1 MEYFAKFLRPQAAA
15 APKPSRD
22 HLGEFHMAWAEVKNT
37 LMNPD
42 ERQLTRGIGSTNVS
56 AHLQAMVDALVWEST
71 RGDQE
76 STGACLESLLKND
89 ILGTLVSLSE
99 ADRPFG
105 VQAEVLKTVGNL
117 VVLMDEQFLVHAAV
131 HKAVLRLLR
140 VCVGDLIDEIPYNPS
155 KAMGAASVSQRTS
168 IANYEE
174 DLVDLL
180 CTLCSRIRTY
190 RELLMIFFH
199 DKHWFQSQRSH
210 SISEED

>member
-1 MEYFAKFLRPQAAA
+1 MLLGLLARVWNRCLRTVCIEQLRD
-15 APKPSRD
+15 KSR
-22 HLGEFHMAWAEVKNT
+22 LISRF
-37 LMNPD
+37 P
-42 ERQLTRGIGSTNVS
+42 
-56 AHLQAMVDALVWEST
+56 
-71 RGDQE
+71 
-76 STGACLESLLKND
+76 D

-140 VCVGDLIDEIPYNPS
+140 VCIGDLIDEVPSSSS

-174 DLVDLL
+174 DRKCTSSNCSNVD
-180 CTLCSRIRTY
+180 
-190 RELLMIFFH
+190 
-199 DKHWFQSQRSH
+199 
-210 SISEED
+210 SISEI